1 VFKPVFVALAVAVAA
16 AAPASAGA
24 IHTEVG
30 DAPNLFNGGVGPQ
43 DVGGGVTVVRG
54 TVADGDEGDL
64 YKLVFDTA
72 GALQIDVPAVHID
85 PVIYLFGADGAGIRA
100 DDDSG
105 GSGGSRMTVQIVAG
119 TYYLG
124 VGDFIIDAYDLEGDN
139 WQINIRPDES
149 GGGPFV
155 PLPPAGWGTLAH
167 IVNRSGIHPGAYEV
181 TLSLATAPTGVAAP
195 GALGLFG
202 AGLVAL
208 AFRRRRAG

>member
-1 VFKPVFVALAVAVAA
+1 MFKPVVAVLALALAA
-16 AAPASAGA
+16 AVPASAA
-24 IHTEVG
+24 VYTEAG
-30 DAPNLFNGGVGPQ
+30 DAPNLFNGGLDPQ
-43 DVGGGVTVVRG
+43 DVGGGVTIIRG

-64 YKLVFDTA
+64 FKLVFGAA
-72 GALQIDVPAVHID
+72 GTLQIDVPAVHID

-155 PLPPAGWGTLAH
+155 PLPPTGWGTLAH

-202 AGLVAL
+202 AGLLAMAL
-208 AFRRRRAG
+208 RRRR